1 MKYRKF
7 GTLNWRVSALGYG
20 IMRMPLIDNEKGILD
35 EEESVMMIREGID
48 RGINYIDTAYPYHN
62 GQSEPLVAKALK
74 TGYREKVRIA
84 TKLPSMLIEER
95 ADLDRYLIE
104 QLKRLECSYIDFY
117 LLHDL
122 NEANWNKLKEVDIF
136 SWLEEK
142 KALGIIKHTGFSFH
156 DEFPLFKEIIDS
168 YDQWDIC
175 QVQYNFMDKD
185 YQAGM
190 KGIRYAAG
198 KGLAVVV
205 MEPLKGGQLAYK
217 FPESVQKVWEKSD
230 HFAGPVERAMAW
242 LWNQEEVSVVLSGM
256 NEMEHVI
263 ANAEI
268 ADRHDVNELS
278 EKELGLYDQAADA
291 YRALSP
297 IPCTEC
303 GNCMPCPYGVDIPR
317 NFELYNDAVMYG
329 SYEQCREIYRVWFDP
344 KIRASRCTECGECL
358 PKCPQKIEI
367 IDSLHRV
374 DRELG
379 REKE

>member
-20 IMRMPLIDNEKGILD
+20 IMRMPLIDNERGIID
-35 EEESVMMIREGID
+35 EEESLLMIREGID

-74 TGYREKVRIA
+74 DGYREKVRIA

-95 ADLDRYLIE
+95 ADLDKYLNE
-104 QLKRLECSYIDFY
+104 QLERLECSYIDFY
-117 LLHDL
+117 LLHAL
-122 NEANWNKLKEVDIF
+122 NEVNWKKLKEVDIF

-142 KALGIIKHTGFSFH
+142 KAEGIIKYTGFSFH
-156 DEFPLFKEIIDS
+156 DEYPLFKEILDS

-190 KGIRYAAG
+190 KGIRYAAA

-217 FPESVQKVWEKSD
+217 FPDSVQDVWGKSD

-256 NEMEHVI
+256 SEMEHVI

-268 ADRHDVNELS
+268 ADMHDVNELS
-278 EKELGLYDQAADA
+278 DEELELYDDAADA

-303 GNCMPCPYGVDIPR
+303 GECMPCPYGVDIPK

-329 SYEQCREIYRVWFDP
+329 SYDQCSEIYRVWFDP
-344 KIRASRCTECGECL
+344 KVRAAKCTECGECL
-358 PKCPQKIEI
+358 PKCPQKIKI
-367 IDSLHRV
+367 IESLKKV
-374 DRELG
+374 DREL
-379 REKE
+379 EKEI